1 MNTTPR
7 RRRALA
13 STTLLALSLS
23 VAPAGVTAATTAT
36 KCDPKNEGQWTT
48 LASYGTVVTFE
59 KSAKGRGGGTTPVD
73 KDAYKENV
81 KRIVDETVTRV
92 PYGTEI
98 LLLVVGSADAVGT
111 AEGNQRIAEARAKS
125 VAATV
130 RRTMTPTDIGRVHV
144 STTGTVA
151 SVESDAAR
159 SASVSV
165 LRCTVVP
172 QARKP
177 FVSERTSTGR
187 NATCLPEKVAGREL
201 FFETF
206 DFQIAKPSY
215 ADGLKPVNA
224 DTYAQRIAAAAD
236 LAARSIRNGSPVSVE
251 IGGWSTYTGST
262 RSNDSIATAR
272 ARSTADAFMTVLKKT
287 EGYDASL
294 VRVRVVG
301 SSGRETTPGV
311 RVAVHDCP

>member
-13 STTLLALSLS
+13 STTLLALALS
-23 VAPAGVTAATTAT
+23 VAPAGANAATT

-48 LASYGTVVTFE
+48 LATYGTVVTFE

-73 KDAYKENV
+73 KDAYAENV
-81 KRIVDETVTRV
+81 KRIVDETVTKV

-98 LLLVVGSADAVGT
+98 LLLVVGSADATGT
-111 AEGNQRIAEARAKS
+111 PEGNQRIAEARAKS
-125 VAATV
+125 VASTV

-159 SASVSV
+159 SAAVSV

-172 QARKP
+172 QTRKP
-177 FVSERTSTGR
+177 FVSEKTSTGR
-187 NATCLPEKVAGREL
+187 NATCLPGKVMGREL

-206 DFQIAKPSY
+206 DFQPGKPSY

-224 DTYAQRIAAAAD
+224 ETYAQGIAAAAD
-236 LAARSIRNGSPVSVE
+236 LAARSIRNGSPVAIE
-251 IGGWSTYTGST
+251 IGGWSTHTGRT
-262 RSNDSIATAR
+262 RSNDQLATAR
-272 ARSTADAFMTVLKKT
+272 ARTAAEAFMAALKKT
-287 EGYDASL
+287 EGYDSSL
-294 VRVRVVG
+294 VRLRVVG
-301 SSGRETTPGV
+301 SSGRETTPGARLV
-311 RVAVHDCP
+311 VHDCP